1 MIYFGKL
8 QFSGKFKG
16 ALKNSGLS
24 SFLLMLKSTC
34 KYCVDGRC
42 SLTGLFLDL
51 ERIKRIC
58 SKPLFFNEN
67 EPIYACRFIFLLE
80 KKPRRIDDEYPNLL
94 QMRLEDFLNIYRSM
108 HPDCPKCSESR
119 NKICFKHEFLENKL
133 AYIAQ
138 EFYGFRFNTKFI
150 IKKHGPVAEVIR
162 WINIGGRTLDS
173 ILEGKKW
180 RAKLTNKEQR
190 FLQTLIEFFSK
201 WDFQELQFLTTEH
214 MLKKIPLPQTGTIST
229 ETLTS
234 FLELINKVR
243 GLQRLSRWQLKTTM
257 IPQNLAEHTCNVILI
272 SMIISDFLRSLG
284 LFVNVEKVLRKAALH
299 DLDEVAVGFD
309 VPTPIK
315 YDEEKTRE
323 FVNKLGF
330 KYYSEMIKE
339 LPENIRVE
347 YLAAKQE
354 GESLEDGIVQVA
366 DKLDALIYALEQV
379 KFGNYYF
386 NDVVEDKVKFL
397 KQIKPEILRHLT
409 LSIIEYYKRAYGIP

>member
-1 MIYFGKL
+1 MP
-8 QFSGKFKG
+8 
-16 ALKNSGLS
+16 
-24 SFLLMLKSTC
+24 KSIC
-34 KYCVDGRC
+34 KYCVNGKC
-42 SLTGLFLDL
+42 SLTGISLDL
-51 ERIKRIC
+51 KRIKRIC
-58 SKPLFFNEN
+58 SKPLSLNEK
-67 EPIYACRFIFLLE
+67 EPVYACRFIFLLDKE
-80 KKPRRIDDEYPNLL
+80 PRRIDEESPNLL
-94 QMRLEDFLNIYRSM
+94 QMKLEDFLNVFRSM
-108 HPDCPKCSESR
+108 YPDCPKCSESR

-138 EFYGFRFNTKFI
+138 EFYGFRFNTKFK
-150 IKKHGPVAEVIR
+150 IKKYGPVAEVIR
-162 WINIGGRTLDS
+162 WINMGGKTLDNV
-173 ILEGKKW
+173 LEGKNL

-201 WDFQELQFLTTEH
+201 WDLQELQLLTTEH
-214 MLKKIPLPQTGTIST
+214 MFEKTPSPQTGTIST
-229 ETLTS
+229 ETLVP
-234 FLELINKVR
+234 FLDLINKVR

-257 IPQNLAEHTCNVILI
+257 IPQNLAEHTCNVMLI

-284 LFVNVEKVLRKAALH
+284 LLVNVEKVLRKAALH

-315 YDEEKTRE
+315 YDKESTRE
-323 FVNKLGF
+323 FINKLGF

-339 LPENIRVE
+339 LPENVRVE
-347 YLAAKQE
+347 YIKAKQE
-354 GESLEDGIVQVA
+354 GESLEDGVVQVA

-386 NDVVEDKVKFL
+386 NDVVEDKVRFL